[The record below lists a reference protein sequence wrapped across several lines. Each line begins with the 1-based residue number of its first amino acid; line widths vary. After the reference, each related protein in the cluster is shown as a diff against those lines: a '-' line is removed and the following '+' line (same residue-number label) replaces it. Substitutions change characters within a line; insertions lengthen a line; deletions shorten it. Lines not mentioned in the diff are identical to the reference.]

1 MNNKLIPFYVEG
13 KQVALIS
20 ENLPDYIKDIIIN
33 NYDKSSSGMSSRY
46 SLNDRDW
53 DHSPLVECNS

>member
-33 NYDKSSSGMSSRY
+33 NYDKSSSGMGSHY

>member
-13 KQVALIS
+13 RQVALIS

-33 NYDKSSSGMSSRY
+33 NYDESSSGLASHY
-46 SLNDRDW
+46 SLRDRDW

>member
-1 MNNKLIPFYVEG
+1 MNNNLIPFYVEG
-13 KQVALIS
+13 EQVALIS

-33 NYDKSSSGMSSRY
+33 NYNKSSSGLASHY

-53 DHSPLVECNS
+53 DHSPLS